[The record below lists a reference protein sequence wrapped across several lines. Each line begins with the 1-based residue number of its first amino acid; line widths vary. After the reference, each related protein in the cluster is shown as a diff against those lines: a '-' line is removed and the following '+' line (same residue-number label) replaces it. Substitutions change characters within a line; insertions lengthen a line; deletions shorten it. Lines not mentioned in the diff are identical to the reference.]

1 MSICQYRRTPVNDLL
16 VLSRTIRNVRKV
28 SLLKFLF
35 CFPFLC
41 FFLYEEEGYY
51 YDDNFQSLCVY
62 CQVDIFI
69 HFLLSC
75 LQY

>member
-16 VLSRTIRNVRKV
+16 VLSRTIRNVQKV

-35 CFPFLC
+35 CFPLLGS
-41 FFLYEEEGYY
+41 FFYEQEGYN
-51 YDDNFQSLCVY
+51 DDDFQSLCVY

-69 HFLLSC
+69 YFPLSC
-75 LQY
+75 L